1 MKTSEAAQALG
12 VSENTLRKYSQAVE
26 KATSPAYFPRVKN
39 ARRYR
44 PEDLDKL
51 KQMQAL
57 VKAGQKVDQAARKLF
72 ASEKEEA
79 PVKTAREDQLEAAL
93 AAKDQEIA
101 ELKEQLAQLTA
112 AKAAEKPE
120 ASLEPAA
127 EKQIDSLEPAA
138 DVLDLP
144 DFDDGFLEDEPVTPE
159 QKRAQVV
166 ADMAKSDEEVHR
178 ELLSRAQENAAKG
191 APTYRTL
198 ADMQLAPKKT
208 PWWKKIFK

>member
-26 KATSPAYFPRVKN
+26 KAVSPAYFPRVKN

-44 PEDLDKL
+44 LEDLEKL

-57 VKAGQKVDQAARKLF
+57 VKAGQKVDQAAQELF
-72 ASEKEEA
+72 AGEKEEA
-79 PVKTAREDQLEAAL
+79 AVKTAREDQLEAAL
-93 AAKDQEIA
+93 AARDQEIA
-101 ELKEQLAQLTA
+101 ELKEKLAQLTA
-112 AKAAEKPE
+112 AKAEK
-120 ASLEPAA
+120 AA
-127 EKQIDSLEPAA
+127 EKQIDSLEPAD

-144 DFDDGFLEDEPVTPE
+144 DFDDNFLEDEPVTPD

-178 ELLSRAQENAAKG
+178 ELLSRVQENAAKG

>member
-1 MKTSEAAQALG
+1 MSEISEQMKTSEAAQALG

-51 KQMQAL
+51 KQMQDL
-57 VKAGQKVDQAARKLF
+57 VKEGQKVDQAARKLF

-101 ELKEQLAQLTA
+101 ELKEQLSRLTA
-112 AKAAEKPE
+112 AKAEK
-120 ASLEPAA
+120 AA
-127 EKQIDSLEPAA
+127 EKQIDSLELAD

-144 DFDDGFLEDEPVTPE
+144 DFDDGFLEDKPVTPE

>member
-26 KATSPAYFPRVKN
+26 KAASPAYFPRVKN

-44 PEDLDKL
+44 LEDLEKL

-57 VKAGQKVDQAARKLF
+57 VKAGQKVDQAAQELF
-72 ASEKEEA
+72 AGEKEEA
-79 PVKTAREDQLEAAL
+79 AVKTAREDQLEAAL
-93 AAKDQEIA
+93 AARDQEIA

-112 AKAAEKPE
+112 AKAEK
-120 ASLEPAA
+120 AA
-127 EKQIDSLEPAA
+127 EKQIDSLEPAD

-144 DFDDGFLEDEPVTPE
+144 DFDDNFLEDEPVTPE

-191 APTYRTL
+191 SPTYRTL

>member
-26 KATSPAYFPRVKN
+26 KAASPAYFPRVKN
-39 ARRYR
+39 TRRYR
-44 PEDLDKL
+44 PEDLTVL
-51 KQMQAL
+51 KQMQDL
-57 VKAGQKVDQAARKLF
+57 VKAGQKVDQAAQELF
-72 ASEKEEA
+72 AGEKEEA

-112 AKAAEKPE
+112 EKPE
-120 ASLEPAA
+120 
-127 EKQIDSLEPAA
+127 DSLEPAA

-166 ADMAKSDEEVHR
+166 ADMAKSDQEVHK

>member
-51 KQMQAL
+51 KQMQDL
-57 VKAGQKVDQAARKLF
+57 VKEGQKVDQAARKLF

-101 ELKEQLAQLTA
+101 ELKEQLSQLTA
-112 AKAAEKPE
+112 AKAEK
-120 ASLEPAA
+120 AA
-127 EKQIDSLEPAA
+127 EKQIDSLELAD

-144 DFDDGFLEDEPVTPE
+144 DFDDGFLEDKPVTPE

-178 ELLSRAQENAAKG
+178 ELLSRVQENAAKG

>member
-1 MKTSEAAQALG
+1 MSKKSEQMKTSEAAQALG

-26 KATSPAYFPRVKN
+26 KAASPAYFPWVKN
-39 ARRYR
+39 TRRYR
-44 PEDLDKL
+44 PEDLTVL
-51 KQMQAL
+51 KQMQDL
-57 VKAGQKVDQAARKLF
+57 VKAGQKVDQAAQELF
-72 ASEKEEA
+72 AGEKEEA

-120 ASLEPAA
+120 
-127 EKQIDSLEPAA
+127 DSLEPAA

-166 ADMAKSDEEVHR
+166 ADMAKSDQEVHK

>member
-1 MKTSEAAQALG
+1 MSEKSEQMKTSEAAQALG

-26 KATSPAYFPRVKN
+26 KAASPAYFPRVKN
-39 ARRYR
+39 TRRYR
-44 PEDLDKL
+44 PEDLTVL
-51 KQMQAL
+51 KQMQDL
-57 VKAGQKVDQAARKLF
+57 VKAGQKVDQAAQELF
-72 ASEKEEA
+72 AGEKEEA
-79 PVKTAREDQLEAAL
+79 PVKTAREDQLE

-120 ASLEPAA
+120 
-127 EKQIDSLEPAA
+127 DSLEPAA

-166 ADMAKSDEEVHR
+166 ADMAKSDQEVHK

>member
-57 VKAGQKVDQAARKLF
+57 VKEGQKVDQAARELF

-79 PVKTAREDQLEAAL
+79 LVKTAREDQLEAAL

-101 ELKEQLAQLTA
+101 ELKEQLSQLTA
-112 AKAAEKPE
+112 AKAEK
-120 ASLEPAA
+120 AA
-127 EKQIDSLEPAA
+127 EKQIDSLELAD

-144 DFDDGFLEDEPVTPE
+144 DFDDGFLEDKPVTPE

-178 ELLSRAQENAAKG
+178 ELLSRVQENAAKG

>member
-1 MKTSEAAQALG
+1 MSEKSEQMKTSEAAQALG

-26 KATSPAYFPRVKN
+26 KAASLAYFPRVKN
-39 ARRYR
+39 TRRYR
-44 PEDLDKL
+44 PEDLTVL
-51 KQMQAL
+51 KQMQDL
-57 VKAGQKVDQAARKLF
+57 VKAGQKIDQAAQELF
-72 ASEKEEA
+72 AGEKEEA

-120 ASLEPAA
+120 ASL
-127 EKQIDSLEPAA
+127 DPAA

-166 ADMAKSDEEVHR
+166 ADMAKSDQEVHK
-178 ELLSRAQENAAKG
+178 ELLSRTQENAAKG

>member
-57 VKAGQKVDQAARKLF
+57 VKEGQKVDQAARELF

-79 PVKTAREDQLEAAL
+79 LVKSTREDQLEAAL

-112 AKAAEKPE
+112 AKAEKTAEE
-120 ASLEPAA
+120 QPA
-127 EKQIDSLEPAA
+127 D

-144 DFDDGFLEDEPVTPE
+144 DFDDSFLEDKPVTLE

-198 ADMQLAPKKT
+198 ADMQLASKKT

>member
-26 KATSPAYFPRVKN
+26 KAASPAYFPRVKN
-39 ARRYR
+39 TRRYR
-44 PEDLDKL
+44 PEDLTVL
-51 KQMQAL
+51 KQMQDL
-57 VKAGQKVDQAARKLF
+57 VKAGQKVDQAA
-72 ASEKEEA
+72 
-79 PVKTAREDQLEAAL
+79 
-93 AAKDQEIA
+93 QELA

-120 ASLEPAA
+120 
-127 EKQIDSLEPAA
+127 DSLEPAA

-166 ADMAKSDEEVHR
+166 ADMAKSDQEVHK

>member
-1 MKTSEAAQALG
+1 MSEISEQMKTSEAAQALG

-51 KQMQAL
+51 KQMQDL
-57 VKAGQKVDQAARKLF
+57 VKAGQKVDQAARELF

-93 AAKDQEIA
+93 AAKDEEIA
-101 ELKEQLAQLTA
+101 ELKKQLAQLTA
-112 AKAAEKPE
+112 AKAEK
-120 ASLEPAA
+120 AA

-166 ADMAKSDEEVHR
+166 ADMAKSDQEVHR
-178 ELLSRAQENAAKG
+178 ELLSRARENAAKG

>member
-44 PEDLDKL
+44 PADLEKL
-51 KQMQAL
+51 KQMQDL
-57 VKAGQKVDQAARKLF
+57 VKKGQKVDQAARELF
-72 ASEKEEA
+72 ASEKEEE

-101 ELKEQLAQLTA
+101 ELKEQLAQL
-112 AKAAEKPE
+112 KADKAEKTAE
-120 ASLEPAA
+120 EQAA
-127 EKQIDSLEPAA
+127 D

-144 DFDDGFLEDEPVTPE
+144 DFDDGFLEEEPVTPE

-166 ADMAKSDEEVHR
+166 ADMAKSDQEVHR

>member
-26 KATSPAYFPRVKN
+26 KAASPAYFPRVKN
-39 ARRYR
+39 TRRYR
-44 PEDLDKL
+44 PEDLIVL
-51 KQMQAL
+51 KQMQDL
-57 VKAGQKVDQAARKLF
+57 VKAGQKVDQAAQELF
-72 ASEKEEA
+72 AGEKEEA
-79 PVKTAREDQLEAAL
+79 PAREDQLEAAL

-120 ASLEPAA
+120 
-127 EKQIDSLEPAA
+127 DSLEPAA

-166 ADMAKSDEEVHR
+166 ADMAKSDQEVHK

>member
-51 KQMQAL
+51 KQMQDL
-57 VKAGQKVDQAARKLF
+57 VKEGQKVDQAARKLF

-79 PVKTAREDQLEAAL
+79 LVKTAREDQLEAAL

-101 ELKEQLAQLTA
+101 ELKEQLSQLTA
-112 AKAAEKPE
+112 AKAEK
-120 ASLEPAA
+120 AA
-127 EKQIDSLEPAA
+127 EKQIDSLELAD

-144 DFDDGFLEDEPVTPE
+144 DFDDGFLEDKPVTPE

-178 ELLSRAQENAAKG
+178 ELLSRVQENAAKG

>member
-51 KQMQAL
+51 KQMQDL
-57 VKAGQKVDQAARKLF
+57 VKEGQKVDQAARKLF

-101 ELKEQLAQLTA
+101 ELKEQLSQLTA
-112 AKAAEKPE
+112 AKAEK
-120 ASLEPAA
+120 AA
-127 EKQIDSLEPAA
+127 EKQIDSLELAD

-144 DFDDGFLEDEPVTPE
+144 DFDDGFLEDKPVTPE

-166 ADMAKSDEEVHR
+166 ADIAKSDEEVHR
-178 ELLSRAQENAAKG
+178 ELLSRVQENAAKW

>member
-26 KATSPAYFPRVKN
+26 KAASPAYFPRVKN
-39 ARRYR
+39 TRRYR
-44 PEDLDKL
+44 PEDLTVL
-51 KQMQAL
+51 KQMQDL
-57 VKAGQKVDQAARKLF
+57 VKAGQKVDQAAQELF
-72 ASEKEEA
+72 AGEKKEA
-79 PVKTAREDQLEAAL
+79 PVKTAREDQLEVAL

-112 AKAAEKPE
+112 SKAAEKPE
-120 ASLEPAA
+120 ASLE
-127 EKQIDSLEPAA
+127 SAA

-144 DFDDGFLEDEPVTPE
+144 DFDGFLEDEPVTPE

-166 ADMAKSDEEVHR
+166 ADMAKSDQEVHK

>member
-26 KATSPAYFPRVKN
+26 KAASPAYFPRVKN
-39 ARRYR
+39 TRSYR
-44 PEDLDKL
+44 PEDLTVL
-51 KQMQAL
+51 KQMQDL
-57 VKAGQKVDQAARKLF
+57 VKAGQKVDQAAQELF
-72 ASEKEEA
+72 AGEKEEA

-120 ASLEPAA
+120 
-127 EKQIDSLEPAA
+127 DSLEPAA

-166 ADMAKSDEEVHR
+166 ADMAKSDQEVHK

>member
-51 KQMQAL
+51 KQMQDL
-57 VKAGQKVDQAARKLF
+57 VKEGQKVDQAARKLF

-101 ELKEQLAQLTA
+101 ELKEQLSQLTA
-112 AKAAEKPE
+112 AKAEK
-120 ASLEPAA
+120 AA
-127 EKQIDSLEPAA
+127 EKQIDSLELAN

-144 DFDDGFLEDEPVTPE
+144 DFDDGFLEDKPVTPE

>member
-51 KQMQAL
+51 KQMQDL
-57 VKAGQKVDQAARKLF
+57 VKEGQKVDQAARKLF

-93 AAKDQEIA
+93 AAKDREIA
-101 ELKEQLAQLTA
+101 ELKEQLSQLTA
-112 AKAAEKPE
+112 AKAEK
-120 ASLEPAA
+120 AA
-127 EKQIDSLEPAA
+127 EKQIDSLELAD

-144 DFDDGFLEDEPVTPE
+144 DFDDGFLEDKPVTPE

-178 ELLSRAQENAAKG
+178 ELLSRVQENAAKG

>member
-51 KQMQAL
+51 KQMQDL
-57 VKAGQKVDQAARKLF
+57 VKEGQKVDQAARKLF
-72 ASEKEEA
+72 ASEKEEG

-101 ELKEQLAQLTA
+101 ELKEQLSQLTA
-112 AKAAEKPE
+112 AKAEK
-120 ASLEPAA
+120 AA
-127 EKQIDSLEPAA
+127 EKQIDSLELAD

-144 DFDDGFLEDEPVTPE
+144 DFDDGFLEDKPVTPE

-166 ADMAKSDEEVHR
+166 ADMAKSDEEVHK

>member
-26 KATSPAYFPRVKN
+26 KAASPAYFPRVKN
-39 ARRYR
+39 TRRYR
-44 PEDLDKL
+44 PEDLTVL
-51 KQMQAL
+51 KQMQDL
-57 VKAGQKVDQAARKLF
+57 VKAGQKVDQAAQELF
-72 ASEKEEA
+72 AGEKEEA

-112 AKAAEKPE
+112 A
-120 ASLEPAA
+120 
-127 EKQIDSLEPAA
+127 

-166 ADMAKSDEEVHR
+166 ADMAKSDQEVHK

>member
-44 PEDLDKL
+44 LEDLEKL

-57 VKAGQKVDQAARKLF
+57 VKAGQKVDQAAQELF
-72 ASEKEEA
+72 AGEKEEA
-79 PVKTAREDQLEAAL
+79 AVKTAREDQLEAAL
-93 AAKDQEIA
+93 AARDQEIA

-112 AKAAEKPE
+112 AKAEK
-120 ASLEPAA
+120 AA
-127 EKQIDSLEPAA
+127 EKQIDSLEPAD

-144 DFDDGFLEDEPVTPE
+144 DFDDNFLEDEPVTPD

>member
-26 KATSPAYFPRVKN
+26 KAASPAYFPRVKN
-39 ARRYR
+39 TRRYR
-44 PEDLDKL
+44 PEDLIVL
-51 KQMQAL
+51 KQMQDL
-57 VKAGQKVDQAARKLF
+57 VKAGQKVDQAAQELF
-72 ASEKEEA
+72 AGEKEEA
-79 PVKTAREDQLEAAL
+79 PAREDQLEAAL
-93 AAKDQEIA
+93 VAKDQEIA

-120 ASLEPAA
+120 
-127 EKQIDSLEPAA
+127 DSLEPAA

-166 ADMAKSDEEVHR
+166 ADMAKSDQEVHK

>member
-1 MKTSEAAQALG
+1 MSEISEQMKTSEAAQALG

-44 PEDLDKL
+44 PEDL
-51 KQMQAL
+51 
-57 VKAGQKVDQAARKLF
+57 VKEGQKVDQAARKLF

-79 PVKTAREDQLEAAL
+79 LVKTAREDQLEAAL

-101 ELKEQLAQLTA
+101 ELKEQLSQLTA
-112 AKAAEKPE
+112 AKAEK
-120 ASLEPAA
+120 AA
-127 EKQIDSLEPAA
+127 EKQIDSLELAD

-144 DFDDGFLEDEPVTPE
+144 DFDDGFLEDKPVTPE

>member
-26 KATSPAYFPRVKN
+26 KAALPAYFPRVKN
-39 ARRYR
+39 TRRYR
-44 PEDLDKL
+44 PEDLTVL
-51 KQMQAL
+51 KQMQDL
-57 VKAGQKVDQAARKLF
+57 VKAGQKVDQAAQELF
-72 ASEKEEA
+72 AGEKEEA
-79 PVKTAREDQLEAAL
+79 LVKTAREDQLEAAL

-112 AKAAEKPE
+112 AKAAEKSE
-120 ASLEPAA
+120 AALEPV
-127 EKQIDSLEPAA
+127 A
-138 DVLDLP
+138 DALDVP
-144 DFDDGFLEDEPVTPE
+144 DFDAGFLEDEPVTPE

-166 ADMAKSDEEVHR
+166 ADMAKSDQEVHK

>member
-26 KATSPAYFPRVKN
+26 KVASPAYFPRVKN
-39 ARRYR
+39 TRRYR
-44 PEDLDKL
+44 PEDLTVL
-51 KQMQAL
+51 KQMQDL
-57 VKAGQKVDQAARKLF
+57 VKAGQKVDQAAQELF
-72 ASEKEEA
+72 AGEKEEA

-127 EKQIDSLEPAA
+127 

-159 QKRAQVV
+159 QKRARVV
-166 ADMAKSDEEVHR
+166 ADMAKSDQEVHK

>member
-26 KATSPAYFPRVKN
+26 KAASPAYFPRVKKT
-39 ARRYR
+39 RRYR
-44 PEDLDKL
+44 PEDLTVL
-51 KQMQAL
+51 KQMQDL
-57 VKAGQKVDQAARKLF
+57 VKAGQKVDQAAQELF
-72 ASEKEEA
+72 AGEKEEA

-127 EKQIDSLEPAA
+127 

-159 QKRAQVV
+159 QKRAHVV
-166 ADMAKSDEEVHR
+166 ADMAKSDQEVHK